1 MSYMEKDVSDL
12 LSAMDASF
20 DEETGDWRECDELA
34 FHQLADECVRPKLE
48 RMQKARVALAGDIAA
63 VDAEIKRLQ
72 ERKKSLQRNDD
83 RLANRILFG
92 LNAVYDGKLK
102 TPLFTFSRRLSARLI
117 VDDEKAVP
125 PEFLKTKIEVD
136 KAGLKKHIK
145 ETGEIFSGVHF
156 EETESLSVR

>member
-1 MSYMEKDVSDL
+1 MEKDVSDL

-102 TPLFTFSRRLSARLI
+102 TPLFTFSRRMSERLI
-117 VDDEKAVP
+117 IDDEKDVP
-125 PEFLKTKIEVD
+125 KDFLKTKIEVD

-145 ETGEIFSGVHF
+145 ETGEIFNGIHL
-156 EETESLSVR
+156 EQTESLIVR